1 MKINHLIYR
10 LILLTLLLMSL
21 TLSGL
26 SLFFI
31 YKYQPSD
38 LVFLTVVFVIIS
50 IFILFE
56 LVLTIINIKKP
67 LSLAKIAITMRN
79 QINYIPLIAVGIGLF
94 LSLVFLIIGIVF
106 YFVKNVV
113 DVRSSSLVLVTIGF
127 YLFINCAFYIGF
139 ILSYRK
145 KVDTKSNFKK

>member
-56 LVLTIINIKKP
+56 LVLTLINIKKP

-79 QINYIPLIAVGIGLF
+79 KINYIPLIAVGIGLF

-127 YLFINCAFYIGF
+127 YLFINCAFYVGF

>member
-1 MKINHLIYR
+1 MKNNHLIYR
-10 LILLTLLLMSL
+10 LILLTLLLTSL

-38 LVFLTVVFVIIS
+38 LVFLTVVFVIIF

-79 QINYIPLIAVGIGLF
+79 KINYIPLIAVGIGLF

>member
-1 MKINHLIYR
+1 MKNNHLIYR
-10 LILLTLLLMSL
+10 LILLILLLISL

-38 LVFLTVVFVIIS
+38 LVFLTVVFIIVT

-56 LVLTIINIKKP
+56 FVLTLINIKKP
-67 LSLAKIAITMRN
+67 LSLTKIAITMRN
-79 QINYIPLIAVGIGLF
+79 KINYIPLIAVGIGLF
-94 LSLVFLIIGIVF
+94 LSLVCLVIGIIF

-127 YLFINCAFYIGF
+127 YLFVNCAFYIGF

-145 KVDTKSNFKK
+145 KVDIKSNFKK